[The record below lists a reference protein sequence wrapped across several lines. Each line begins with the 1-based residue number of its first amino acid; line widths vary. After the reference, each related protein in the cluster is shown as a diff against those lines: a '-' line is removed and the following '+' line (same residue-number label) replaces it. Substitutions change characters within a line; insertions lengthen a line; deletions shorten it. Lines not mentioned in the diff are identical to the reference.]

1 MSKKQLKRK
10 LEKKLVTVTNKELI
24 QMKEEAIGK
33 AAERINLMPL
43 LILRDKFG
51 FGKVRLERYLRYYDE
66 MVEAFNEGRIMLD
79 DIEAVM
85 LEEVKIGFKKE

>member
-1 MSKKQLKRK
+1 MSKKQ
-10 LEKKLVTVTNKELI
+10 LI